1 MSSVETNLA
10 RPNLKIFRTTAFR
23 LMAIYLLIFAMFVIG
38 VLGYIGY
45 HTNIILGAQLR
56 EQLTEEVRG
65 LAADYRRGG
74 LPRLIRVIERR
85 SRQPGANIY
94 LLTDQQGNA
103 IAGNVDSLPK
113 EILQKEGLVRF
124 TYERRLPSPPPG
136 FEDHHPF
143 DAEGPSQAIA
153 RVFTSPTGSLLVGRD
168 LREREAFGQIYKR
181 AFFLSVLLMIVLA
194 ILGWM
199 MISRR
204 VLKRIDAFSQT
215 SQRIMAGD
223 LSERIA
229 IAGTNDE
236 FDRLAQTQNTMLARI
251 EELLAGVKE
260 VSDNIAHDLKTPLT
274 RIRNRLE
281 AALRSDPSDNN
292 DRAAIEAA
300 IEESDQ
306 LIKTFNALLLI
317 ARVEA
322 GSKGQSLEPL
332 DISIIAGDVV
342 ELYEAV
348 AEEAGAKLK
357 LESRDQAMACVNRE
371 LIAQALANLID
382 NAIKHTAGTPDTQI
396 HVHVEK
402 YNDIVRLSVRDNG
415 PGIADADRERAL
427 QRFVRLEKSRSAPG
441 SGLGLALVQAIAR
454 FHSAELRLDNAGP
467 GLSAMLILKT
477 RAGQS

>member
-1 MSSVETNLA
+1 
-10 RPNLKIFRTTAFR
+10 
-23 LMAIYLLIFAMFVIG
+23 
-38 VLGYIGY
+38 LGRFI
-45 HTNIILGAQLR
+45 
-56 EQLTEEVRG
+56 
-65 LAADYRRGG
+65 
-74 LPRLIRVIERR
+74 
-85 SRQPGANIY
+85 
-94 LLTDQQGNA
+94 NA
-103 IAGNVDSLPK
+103 P
-113 EILQKEGLVRF
+113 
-124 TYERRLPSPPPG
+124 
-136 FEDHHPF
+136 
-143 DAEGPSQAIA
+143 
-153 RVFTSPTGSLLVGRD
+153 
-168 LREREAFGQIYKR
+168 
-181 AFFLSVLLMIVLA
+181 FFLSVLLMIVLA